1 MSESLVVTAP
11 SRLHFGMFSFGH
23 PTLRQF
29 GGAGVMIDGSPL
41 TLRIDPSPEFAAVGT
56 AAERIRGVL
65 ERVRGTEWG
74 RSLSPCRLEVR
85 AAPRSHVGLGS
96 GTQTALSVV
105 AGLRAWAKLPP
116 LEAVALAELSGRA
129 RRSAVGLH
137 GFLHG
142 GLIVEAGRLPH
153 EAVAPLAAAA
163 SLPASW
169 RFVLICPRAEE
180 GLSGERERAAFA
192 TLPPVSPAL
201 TDELSRLALL
211 ELLPAAR
218 VGDFAG
224 FAEAAYHFGAA
235 AGRCFKSH
243 QAGVYATE
251 PLARLVE
258 RIRASGV
265 AGVGQSSWGP
275 TLFTLHPTD
284 DAAQRFLAECASWP
298 DAGDYEFTLASANR
312 GGAKIESV

>member
-1 MSESLVVTAP
+1 MSERTVRVVAP

-23 PTLRQF
+23 PTLRQY
-29 GGAGVMIDGSPL
+29 GGAGVMIERPSL
-41 TLRIDPSPEFAAVGT
+41 ELRIAPNSEFVCTGPNAARLQT
-56 AAERIRGVL
+56 VL
-65 ERVRGTEWG
+65 DRVRQSSWG
-74 RSLSPCRLEVR
+74 AHIAPCRLETVV
-85 AAPRSHVGLGS
+85 APQTHVGLGS

-105 AGLRAWAKLPP
+105 AGLRAFAGLPP
-116 LEAVALAELSGRA
+116 LDAGQLAEVSQRA

-163 SLPASW
+163 TLPEAW
-169 RFVLICPRAEE
+169 RFVLLCPRSQE
-180 GLSGERERAAFA
+180 GLSGERERSAFA
-192 TLPPVSPAL
+192 TMPPVASSL
-201 TDELSRLALL
+201 TEELCRIALL
-211 ELLPAAR
+211 ELLPSAR

-224 FAEAAYHFGAA
+224 FAEAVYQFGAA

-251 PLARLVE
+251 QLARMVE
-258 RIRASGV
+258 RIRAAGV

-275 TLFTLHPTD
+275 TLFTLHPND
-284 DAAQRFLAECASWP
+284 DAARRFMSDVQGWCEMR
-298 DAGDYEFTLASANR
+298 DVEVTLAAPNAR
-312 GGAKIESV
+312 GASVE